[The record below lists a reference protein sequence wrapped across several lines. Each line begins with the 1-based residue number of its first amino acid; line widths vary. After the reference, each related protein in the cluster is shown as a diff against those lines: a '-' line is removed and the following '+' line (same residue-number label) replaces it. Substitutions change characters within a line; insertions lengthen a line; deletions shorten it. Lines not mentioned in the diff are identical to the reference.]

1 MHIIFDLTLAFQIQQ
16 CGKLKEMIY
25 FNIYIANKSGFNVS
39 TQGERYFYTNE
50 RYLILRFTDF
60 KGFFL
65 SVIGSSL
72 KVIMVI

>member
-1 MHIIFDLTLAFQIQQ
+1 
-16 CGKLKEMIY
+16 MIY